1 MDQADKMTS
10 DALMN
15 NYGQRSLSLVKGE
28 GAWVWDDQGKRYLDA
43 LAGIAVCGL
52 GHAHP
57 AVTAAIQDQSSKLL
71 HCSNLYNIP
80 AQEELAEA
88 LRTASG
94 MSNMFFGNSGA
105 EANEA
110 AIKLARLHGHAKNID
125 IPTIIVMENAFH
137 GRTLATLTATGN
149 RKVHAGFEPLV
160 RGFARAPFDDI
171 EAIQTIAANNQSIVA
186 VMVEPIQG
194 EGGVRIPADGY
205 LKQLRTLCD
214 ANDWLL
220 ILDEIQTGNGRT
232 GSFFHYQQHG
242 IYPDVVT
249 LAKGLGNGMP
259 IGACLARGSAAKLMK
274 PGNHGSTFGGNPV
287 ACAAA
292 VATLATIKQDKLC
305 ERAATLG
312 ASLLEQFSLTLADC
326 NIVKNIRG
334 RGLMIGIE
342 LTLPCADLVRRAAE
356 AGLLINVTADNVIR
370 LLPPLT
376 FSDAQ
381 AQQLVQ
387 ILVPLIKA
395 FSAED

>member
-1 MDQADKMTS
+1 MTS
-10 DALMN
+10 NALMN
-15 NYGQRSLSLVKGE
+15 NYGQRALSLIRGE
-28 GAWVWDDQGKRYLDA
+28 GALVWDSEGKCYLDA

-57 AVTAAIQDQSSKLL
+57 AVTAAIQEQASKLV

-80 AQEELAEA
+80 VQEELAEA
-88 LRTASG
+88 LKTVSG
-94 MSNMFFGNSGA
+94 MSNMFFANSGA

-110 AIKLARLHGHAKNID
+110 AIKLARLHGHAKKID
-125 IPTIIVMENAFH
+125 IPTIVVMENSFH

-171 EAIQTIAANNQSIVA
+171 EALQTIADNNQSVVA

-194 EGGVRIPADGY
+194 EGGICIPASDY
-205 LKQLRTLCD
+205 LVQLRKLCD

-220 ILDEIQTGNGRT
+220 ILDEIQTANGRT

-242 IYPDVVT
+242 IYPDIVT
-249 LAKGLGNGMP
+249 IAKGLGNGMP
-259 IGACLARGSAAKLMK
+259 IGACLAKGPAAQLMQ

-292 VATLATIKQDKLC
+292 MATVATIEQENLC
-305 ERAATLG
+305 ERAGLLG
-312 ASLLEQFSLTLADC
+312 ASLLEQFSLALADC
-326 NIVKNIRG
+326 DTVKEIRG
-334 RGLMIGIE
+334 KGLMIGIE
-342 LTLPCADLVRRAAE
+342 LTQPCADLVDQAAA
-356 AGLLINVTADNVIR
+356 AGLLINVTADKVIR

-381 AQQLVQ
+381 AEQLVQ
-387 ILVPLIKA
+387 TLVPLIKA
-395 FSAED
+395 FPAGG

>member
-1 MDQADKMTS
+1 MTS

-28 GAWVWDDQGKRYLDA
+28 GSWVWDSQGKRYLDA

-57 AVTAAIQDQSSKLL
+57 AITAAIHDQSSKLV

-88 LRTASG
+88 LKAASG
-94 MSNMFFGNSGA
+94 MNNMFFGNSGA

-125 IPTIIVMENAFH
+125 IPTIIVMENSFH

-186 VMVEPIQG
+186 VMIEPIQG
-194 EGGVRIPADGY
+194 EGGVRIPADDY
-205 LKQLRTLCD
+205 LKQLRVLCD

-220 ILDEIQTGNGRT
+220 ILDEIQTANGRT

-242 IYPDVVT
+242 IYPDIVT
-249 LAKGLGNGMP
+249 IAKGLGNGMP
-259 IGACLARGSAAKLMK
+259 IGACLARGPASELMK

-292 VATLATIKQDKLC
+292 VATITTIEQEKLC

-312 ASLLEQFSLTLADC
+312 ASLLEQFTLALTDC
-326 NIVKNIRG
+326 DIVKDIRG

-342 LTLPCADLVRRAAE
+342 LSLPCADLVGLAAD
-356 AGLLINVTADNVIR
+356 AGVLINVTADNVIR

-381 AQQLVQ
+381 AEQLVQ

-395 FSAED
+395 FSAEG

>member
-1 MDQADKMTS
+1 MTS
-10 DALMN
+10 NALMN
-15 NYGQRSLSLVKGE
+15 NYGQRALSLIRGKG
-28 GAWVWDDQGKRYLDA
+28 ALVWDSEGKCYLDA

-57 AVTAAIQDQSSKLL
+57 AVTAAIQEQASKLV

-80 AQEELAEA
+80 VQEELAEA
-88 LRTASG
+88 LKTVSG
-94 MSNMFFGNSGA
+94 MSNMFFANSGA

-110 AIKLARLHGHAKNID
+110 AIKLARLHGHAKKID
-125 IPTIIVMENAFH
+125 IPTIVVMENSFH

-171 EAIQTIAANNQSIVA
+171 EALQTIADNNQSVVA

-194 EGGVRIPADGY
+194 EGGICIPASDY
-205 LKQLRTLCD
+205 LVQLRKLCD

-220 ILDEIQTGNGRT
+220 ILDEIQTANGRT

-242 IYPDVVT
+242 IYPDIVT
-249 LAKGLGNGMP
+249 IAKGLGNGMP
-259 IGACLARGSAAKLMK
+259 IGACLAKGPAAQLMQ

-292 VATLATIKQDKLC
+292 MATVATIEQENLC
-305 ERAATLG
+305 ERAGLLG
-312 ASLLEQFSLTLADC
+312 ASLLEQFSLALADC
-326 NIVKNIRG
+326 DTVKEIRG
-334 RGLMIGIE
+334 KGLMIGIE
-342 LTLPCADLVRRAAE
+342 LTQPCADLVDQAAA
-356 AGLLINVTADNVIR
+356 AGLLINVTADKVIR

-381 AQQLVQ
+381 AEQLVQ
-387 ILVPLIKA
+387 TLVPLIKA
-395 FSAED
+395 FPAGG

>member
-1 MDQADKMTS
+1 MTS

-15 NYGQRSLSLVKGE
+15 NYGTRTMSLVKGE
-28 GAWVWDDQGKRYLDA
+28 GAWAWDDQDKRYLDA

-57 AVTAAIQDQSSKLL
+57 AVTAAIQEQAGKLV

-80 AQEELAEA
+80 AQEQLADV
-88 LRTASG
+88 LKGVSG
-94 MSNMFFGNSGA
+94 MTNMFFGNSGA

-110 AIKLARLHGHAKNID
+110 AIKLARLHGHRKNID
-125 IPTIIVMENAFH
+125 VPTIIVMENSFH

-171 EAIQTIAANNQSIVA
+171 EALQTIAANNQNVVA

-194 EGGVRIPADGY
+194 EGGVCIPADDY
-205 LKQLRTLCD
+205 LKQLRVLCD
-214 ANDWLL
+214 ENDWLL
-220 ILDEIQTGNGRT
+220 ILDEIQTANGRT
-232 GSFFHYQQHG
+232 GSFFHYQQHD

-249 LAKGLGNGMP
+249 IAKGLGNGMP
-259 IGACLARGSAAKLMK
+259 IGACLARGPASELMQ

-292 VATLATIKQDKLC
+292 VATIAAIQQNRLC
-305 ERAATLG
+305 QRAATLG
-312 ASLLEQFSLTLADC
+312 ANLLEQFATQLADC
-326 NIVKNIRG
+326 NTVKEVRG
-334 RGLMIGIE
+334 KGLMIGIE
-342 LTLPCADLVRRAAE
+342 LTLPCAKLVGQAAN

-376 FSDAQ
+376 FSDDQ
-381 AQQLVQ
+381 ALQLIE

-395 FSAED
+395 FSAES

>member
-1 MDQADKMTS
+1 MTS

-15 NYGQRSLSLVKGE
+15 NYGQRGLSLVKGE

-57 AVTAAIQDQSSKLL
+57 AVTAAIHDQSSTLV

-88 LRTASG
+88 LKAASG

-125 IPTIIVMENAFH
+125 IPTIIVMENSFH

-194 EGGVRIPADGY
+194 EGGIRIPADDY

-220 ILDEIQTGNGRT
+220 ILDEIQTANGRT

-249 LAKGLGNGMP
+249 IAKGLGNGMP
-259 IGACLARGSAAKLMK
+259 IGACLARGPASELMK

-292 VATLATIKQDKLC
+292 VATLTTIEQDKLC

-312 ASLLEQFSLTLADC
+312 ASLLEQFTLALTDC
-326 NIVKNIRG
+326 DIVKDVRG
-334 RGLMIGIE
+334 RGLMMGIE
-342 LTLPCADLVRRAAE
+342 LTLPCADLVGQAAD

-381 AQQLVQ
+381 AEQLVQ

-395 FSAED
+395 FSAEG